1 MGTFTGPNIITDGLV
16 NAFDAGST
24 RSYPGSGTTATD
36 LVGTD
41 NATLNNGVT
50 YSAANG
56 GVFVNDGVDSFIRFD
71 IPITV
76 TSPYTI
82 LLWLKPDTL
91 GTGTTS
97 GNRSTPYRG
106 NAVWNPGI
114 WTTQDMMRSHSAT
127 QYVDSYID
135 WSGLE
140 WAQFGMIFNGTT
152 TLNVFNGEILS
163 NFSASAYSPGNT
175 NTTII
180 WGAESSSGANAWDG
194 PMASQKIYNTAFTAA
209 QIKQDYNAFKSR
221 FGL

>member
-24 RSYPGSGTTATD
+24 RSYPGSGTAATD

-56 GVFVNDGVDSFIRFD
+56 GVFVNDGVDSSIQFD

-91 GTGTTS
+91 GTGAAS
-97 GNRSTPYRG
+97 ANRSTPYRG

-114 WTTQDMMRSHSAT
+114 WATQAMMRSHSAT

-163 NFSASAYSPGNT
+163 NFYTAAYSPGNT
-175 NTTII
+175 NTTIV
-180 WGAESSSGANAWDG
+180 WGAESNGGSNAWDG
-194 PMASQKIYNTAFTAA
+194 PMASQKVYNTAFTAA